1 MIHAYLFVTHN
12 NKDHD
17 DHGTEFHKH
26 MFRIN
31 KQSGSNITVWC
42 LVFKKVFFK
51 ILSKYVYLSRILL
64 HLVKPPLSR
73 KLTKKG

>member
-1 MIHAYLFVTHN
+1 MNNNYFLKHEMIHAYLFVTNN

-31 KQSGSNITVWC
+31 KQSGANITVYFLLFC
-42 LVFKKVFFK
+42 EKARKCVYK
-51 ILSKYVYLSRILL
+51 INMTIKI
-64 HLVKPPLSR
+64 
-73 KLTKKG
+73 T